1 MEDVTHVTVGGA
13 PEGYDAQLVLNEMR
27 RRDRPV
33 MHIARDDKRLAAMEE
48 ALRFYAPDVAILWFP
63 SWDCLPYDRISPQAD
78 ISATSNNI
86 ANVGTTG
93 FKRSRAEFG
102 DIFATSPL
110 Q

>member
-1 MEDVTHVTVGGA
+1 MSFYTALTGLNGA
-13 PEGYDAQLVLNEMR
+13 
-27 RRDRPV
+27 
-33 MHIARDDKRLAAMEE
+33 
-48 ALRFYAPDVAILWFP
+48 
-63 SWDCLPYDRISPQAD
+63 SAD

-110 Q
+110 PVSYTHLTLPTSVTV